1 MLKVGMFT
9 SGYQRNPLEHCFMDA
24 KEYGYDYIELWGG
37 RPHAY
42 APDLKAGD
50 INEVRRL
57 IEKYEMPVLGYTPE
71 HNAYPYN
78 YMIGSEAQRRDA
90 VDYLKL
96 SLEMAKEMG
105 AEFVLTSPANGGY
118 LATYDQLWGR
128 LEKNIQELGDYA
140 AKLEIK
146 LVVEALTPYESNFF
160 TRANDLVELFRRVD
174 DPYVVGMCDIVP
186 PFVQYESIMAYFDK
200 LGNKMDHMH
209 IIDGENG
216 SDTHMI
222 PGEGN
227 IPIKEM
233 LYEMK
238 RIGYD
243 KTATLELVTNYIN
256 EPRFYAKR
264 AIDNMRELMAEAGI
278 V

>member
-57 IEKYEMPVLGYTPE
+57 IEKYEMPVLGYSPE

-118 LATYDQLWGR
+118 LATYDQLWSR

-174 DPYVVGMCDIVP
+174 NPYVVGMCDIVP
-186 PFVQYESIMAYFDK
+186 PFVQHESIMAYFDK

-216 SDTHMI
+216 SDTHLI

>member
-78 YMIGSEAQRRDA
+78 SMIGSEAQRRDA

-174 DPYVVGMCDIVP
+174 NPYVVGMCDIVP
-186 PFVQYESIMAYFDK
+186 PFVQHESIMAYFDK

>member
-24 KEYGYDYIELWGG
+24 KEYGYDYIERWGG

-90 VDYLKL
+90 IDYLKL

-118 LATYDQLWGR
+118 LATYDQLWSR

-174 DPYVVGMCDIVP
+174 NPYVVGMCDIVP
-186 PFVQYESIMAYFDK
+186 PFVQHESIMAYFDK

-216 SDTHMI
+216 SDTHLI

>member
-71 HNAYPYN
+71 HNAYRYN

-90 VDYLKL
+90 IDYLKL

-118 LATYDQLWGR
+118 LATYDQLWSR

-174 DPYVVGMCDIVP
+174 NPYVVGMCDIVP
-186 PFVQYESIMAYFDK
+186 PFVQHESIMAYFDK

-216 SDTHMI
+216 SDTHLI

>member
-50 INEVRRL
+50 INEGRRL

-118 LATYDQLWGR
+118 LATYDQLWSR

-174 DPYVVGMCDIVP
+174 NPYVVGMCDIVP
-186 PFVQYESIMAYFDK
+186 PFVQHESIMAYFDK

-216 SDTHMI
+216 SDTHLI

>member
-118 LATYDQLWGR
+118 LATYDQLWSR

-146 LVVEALTPYESNFF
+146 LVVEALTPYESNLF

-174 DPYVVGMCDIVP
+174 NPYVVGMCDIVP
-186 PFVQYESIMAYFDK
+186 PFVQHESIMAYFDK

-216 SDTHMI
+216 SDTHLI

>member
-96 SLEMAKEMG
+96 SLEMAKAMG

-174 DPYVVGMCDIVP
+174 NPYVVGMCDIVP
-186 PFVQYESIMAYFDK
+186 PFVQHESIMAYFDK